1 MTIDVDARVSSNL
14 RLSSDYNV
22 VRLDAPALAETAR
35 PGQFVM
41 IKASAGLKPLLRRPF
56 SIFEILTTADSS
68 PAGFSLLNKRVGV
81 GTTLLFDVKP
91 QTRIA
96 CLGPLGRPF
105 TLVDPPREAWMVAG
119 GVGLAP
125 FLMLA
130 RALRARGTAV
140 SLFYGGRSADDLFF
154 LDAFEQLGVTLVV
167 TTEDGSRGERGL
179 VTAPLHRA
187 LAARGE
193 RPASHRDPAEP
204 KPRSPRARREEG
216 EYREYSTHRGQRPTP
231 PRAGGL
237 GGRMQQ
243 DVHPGLL
250 NAATAALPPM
260 LYVCGPTPM
269 MRAVAT
275 IGATHAC
282 PSEVSLE
289 PMMGCGMG
297 GCYSCVVS
305 VRDDHDASPHFVRA
319 CMEGPIFAGDRL
331 VWREPAN
338 TT

>member
-1 MTIDVDARVSSNL
+1 MTIDVDARVSSNI
-14 RLSSDYNV
+14 RLSSDCNV
-22 VRLDAPALAETAR
+22 VRLDAPALAATAR

-41 IKASAGLKPLLRRPF
+41 VKASAGLKPLLRRPF

-125 FLMLA
+125 FLTLA
-130 RALRARGTAV
+130 RALRARGTAA

-187 LAARGE
+187 LAA
-193 RPASHRDPAEP
+193 A
-204 KPRSPRARREEG
+204 
-216 EYREYSTHRGQRPTP
+216 
-231 PRAGGL
+231 
-237 GGRMQQ
+237 
-243 DVHPGLL
+243 
-250 NAATAALPPM
+250 AALPPM

-305 VRDDHDASPHFVRA
+305 VRDDHDATPHFVRA